1 MDKKD
6 SFIKKLKIEQTER
19 VYQGRLFSFVVEDIT
34 LPNDTKTKMAMVRH
48 PGSAAIVPLRED
60 GNVVMIHQYR
70 HPVRDFLL
78 EIPAGTI
85 EPGESP
91 LDCARR
97 ELIEETGLKAKEFIK
112 LTEVHILPA
121 YSDEKTHVYLARK
134 FTSRKQRLDQD
145 EILEV
150 VEYPLGEVVDMIGSG
165 VATDALTIL
174 SIQMAWMYLQKND
187 LSP

>member
-97 ELIEETGLKAKEFIK
+97 E
-112 LTEVHILPA
+112 
-121 YSDEKTHVYLARK
+121 
-134 FTSRKQRLDQD
+134 
-145 EILEV
+145 
-150 VEYPLGEVVDMIGSG
+150 
-165 VATDALTIL
+165 
-174 SIQMAWMYLQKND
+174 
-187 LSP
+187 